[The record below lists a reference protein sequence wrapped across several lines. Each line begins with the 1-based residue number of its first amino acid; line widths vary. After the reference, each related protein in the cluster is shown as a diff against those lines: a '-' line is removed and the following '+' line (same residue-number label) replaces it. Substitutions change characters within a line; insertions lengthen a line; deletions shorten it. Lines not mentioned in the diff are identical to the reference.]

1 MTDLSYLRL
10 GVFETLETLDSLSN
24 CTSYIFIMGWFSGSS
39 NNDETSP
46 STIDLSSAGDE
57 PPMSSPVPMSGT
69 GPKAQLMQ
77 RIQQEAAMANARAL
91 VTVCYI

>member
-1 MTDLSYLRL
+1 MADLSYLRL
-10 GVFETLETLDSLSN
+10 GAFETLLETLDFLSN
-24 CTSYIFIMGWFSGSS
+24 SSHTFIMGWFSGSS
-39 NNDETSP
+39 NNDESSP

-57 PPMSSPVPMSGT
+57 APMSSPAPMSGT

-91 VTVCYI
+91 VTVCYL